1 MKREWTDKS
10 LIETLRSKN
19 DQEVNEAF
27 KYLFRN
33 YFPSIRNYIT
43 TNHGTIDDAEDI
55 FQDGLIV
62 LYKKVRDENFELTS
76 ALKTY
81 VYSICKYIWF
91 NRVRKKKEV
100 ELEEGTDFP
109 LPDQDQL
116 TMLIKTEAGELI
128 ADLFGELGEECKNL
142 LTLFYYERRKMKD
155 IAQQLSLA
163 SEQVAKNRK
172 SRCLKKLRAL
182 VMQSTHY
189 QDILRSS

>member
-1 MKREWTDKS
+1 MKREWTDES
-10 LIETLRSKN
+10 LIKTLRSKN

-27 KYLFRN
+27 KHLFRD
-33 YFPSIRNYIT
+33 YFPSIKNYIT
-43 TNHGTIDDAEDI
+43 ANNGTIDDAEDI

-62 LYKKVRDENFELTS
+62 LYKKVRNENFELTS

-100 ELEEGTDFP
+100 ELEEGADFL
-109 LPDQDQL
+109 LPDEDQL
-116 TMLIKTEAGELI
+116 TILIKTEAGELI

-142 LTLFYYERRKMKD
+142 LILFYYKRKKMKE
-155 IAQQLSLA
+155 IAQQLQLV

-172 SRCLKKLRAL
+172 SRCLKKLREK
-182 VMQSTHY
+182 VMESPYY